1 MANTDGQ
8 ILKELR
14 MEPLIIEATGDTPLV
29 NFNTQ
34 TNTFVIAEKSLPANA
49 VEFYEPVIFWITE
62 YLKNPNDNTY
72 FDFKLDY
79 FNTSSSKQIARLLKS
94 MQDAQKKD
102 KVTIRWFYEEDDTDM
117 LESGMLYAKLID
129 LEFEFIEY

>member
-1 MANTDGQ
+1 
-8 ILKELR
+8 

-29 NFNTQ
+29 NFNVQ

-49 VEFYEPVIFWITE
+49 VEFYDAVIAWIHE
-62 YLKNPNDNTY
+62 YLKNPNDNTF

-79 FNTSSSKQIARLLKS
+79 FNTSSSKQIARLLKVI
-94 MQDAQKKD
+94 QDSGKKN
-102 KVTIRWFYEEDDTDM
+102 KITIRWFYEEDDTDM

-129 LEFEFIEY
+129 LNFEFIEY